1 MNFMGLQVIDLDHFG
16 RQRIPHFF
24 VDSSRHFMSDLMSD
38 HSFAETIH
46 RQLRKSSL
54 VALSRNKTGVLSV
67 SLESSGLPFRIA
79 NYRLVVTTCLCF
91 FFNGQSHCHVL
102 CSFRLH
108 LHLGRLNPNFG
119 WSKSV
124 LAS

>member
-1 MNFMGLQVIDLDHFG
+1 MGLQVIDLDHFG

-54 VALSRNKTGVLSV
+54 VALSRNKTGVTQCIPRIPVVYPLELRIIGWLLPHCYGFLMDKAIAI
-67 SLESSGLPFRIA
+67 SLVPF
-79 NYRLVVTTCLCF
+79 
-91 FFNGQSHCHVL
+91 G
-102 CSFRLH
+102 
-108 LHLGRLNPNFG
+108 
-119 WSKSV
+119 
-124 LAS
+124 